1 MAEAVA
7 RFGGP
12 APEEIDRRLR
22 DAAVADADRAE
33 ALLLEARDLDPACL
47 PVYFALYKHYFY
59 RSRLAEAEQITLTAL
74 EAAARQGGFA
84 PDWRNLEVDTA
95 PWSGASGPI
104 RFFLFSLKALAFI
117 RLRRGAPDEAAAIL
131 AKLGE
136 IDPLDQVGATVIRD
150 IAAGVSTGHEVAP

>member
-1 MAEAVA
+1 VAEAVL

-22 DAAVADADRAE
+22 EAAVADATRAE
-33 ALLLEARDLDPACL
+33 ALLLEARDLDANCL

-59 RSRLAEAEQITLTAL
+59 RSRLVEAEKIALAAL

-84 PDWRNLEVDTA
+84 SDWRALEVDTA
-95 PWSGASGPI
+95 SWSGASGPI
-104 RFFLFSLKALAFI
+104 RFYLFSLKALAFI

-150 IAAGVSTGHEVAP
+150 IAAGASTSHEAVP